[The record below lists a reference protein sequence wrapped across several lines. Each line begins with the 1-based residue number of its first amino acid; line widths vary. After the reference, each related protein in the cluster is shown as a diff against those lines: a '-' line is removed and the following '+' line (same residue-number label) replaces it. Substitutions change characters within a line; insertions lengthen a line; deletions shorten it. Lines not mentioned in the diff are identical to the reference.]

1 MRHYKKQVFFIFSVL
16 FFIFSCTH
24 DSAILNPLLTS
35 RLNDTVAKIPFDST
49 GTTGSCDTIKVN
61 YIENIKPIMT
71 KYCTSCHSTALKL
84 GGYDLSTY
92 AGTVIP
98 GKSGK
103 LLGSV
108 MHAAGFIPMPSTNQ
122 YISTCEVNAIK
133 SWIAQSYLLDSIG
146 STDTST
152 IVNPILTPA
161 GINTCNADTV
171 YFASQILPLLV
182 STCAMSG
189 CHDEKTREDG
199 VVMTDYINIM
209 KTVKA
214 GDPKNSKLYKSL
226 IDNDPEDRMPMSPI
240 PPYNQ
245 TQIELVSK
253 WISQGAKNNAC
264 TNTIAGNCVIS
275 NMSFSKDVLPIFISN
290 CNGCHNAVAPS
301 AGINLT
307 TYAGTIAVS
316 ARIIGSITHASGY
329 APMPTATITLS
340 NCDISKISEWIK
352 QGKLNN

>member
-1 MRHYKKQVFFIFSVL
+1 MSYLANMRHYKKQVFFIFSVL
-16 FFIFSCTH
+16 FFFFSCSH
-24 DSAILNPLLTS
+24 EIAI
-35 RLNDTVAKIPFDST
+35 
-49 GTTGSCDTIKVN
+49 
-61 YIENIKPIMT
+61 
-71 KYCTSCHSTALKL
+71 
-84 GGYDLSTY
+84 
-92 AGTVIP
+92 
-98 GKSGK
+98 
-103 LLGSV
+103 
-108 MHAAGFIPMPSTNQ
+108 
-122 YISTCEVNAIK
+122 
-133 SWIAQSYLLDSIG
+133 LDSIG
-146 STDTST
+146 STDTT
-152 IVNPILTPA
+152 KIVNPILTPA
-161 GINTCNADTV
+161 GINTCNPDTV

-189 CHDEKTREDG
+189 CHDEKSRKDG
-199 VVMTDYINIM
+199 VVMTDYVNIM

-214 GDPKNSKLYKSL
+214 GDSKNSKLYKSL
-226 IDNDPEDRMPMSPI
+226 IDKDPEDRMPMAPI

-253 WISQGAKNNAC
+253 WITQGAKNNAC

-329 APMPTATITLS
+329 APMPTANISLS